1 MPGFLFDSAE
11 TRHVDTPHGAL
22 AYREIG
28 PVTAAPLLLLNR
40 FRGTLDHW
48 DPALLEVLA
57 AHRRVIVFDSAG
69 VGYSGGKPADTVRG
83 MADVTVAFLDALGL
97 QKPDLLGWSMG
108 GFVALDL
115 ALEHPERVRKL
126 VVAGSGPGGVPDNPG
141 PNPRVPEHALR
152 EKNDDEDFLFLFYPE
167 TETGRAAGLAS
178 LRRIDRR
185 LAHSGQ
191 DAPAPVRE
199 AQMNAV
205 VQWNSGIDSAWSRL
219 GDLAVPALFA
229 NGAHDV
235 MEHAYQTYAM
245 ARAVPDSKTVIYGDA
260 GHAFLFQHPEDFG
273 GEVLRF
279 IE

>member
-1 MPGFLFDSAE
+1 MPSHLFDSAE

-22 AYREIG
+22 AYREVG
-28 PVTAAPLLLLNR
+28 PATAAPLLLLNR

-48 DPALLEVLA
+48 DPALLDVLA

-69 VGYSGGKPADTVRG
+69 VGYSGGEPADTVRG
-83 MADVTVAFLDALGL
+83 MTEVAVAFLDALGL
-97 QKPDLLGWSMG
+97 QKVDLLGWSMG

-115 ALEHPERVRKL
+115 ALERPERVRRL
-126 VVAGSGPGGVPDNPG
+126 VVAGSGPGGVPGNPG
-141 PNPRVPEHALR
+141 PDPRVPEHALR
-152 EKNDDEDFLFLFYPE
+152 EKNDYEDFLFLFYPE
-167 TETGRAAGLAS
+167 TETGRSAGLDS

-191 DAPAPVRE
+191 DVPAPVRE
-199 AQMNAV
+199 AQMNAIV
-205 VQWNSGIDSAWSRL
+205 RWNSGIDSAWSRL
-219 GDLAVPALFA
+219 DDLAVPALFA
-229 NGAHDV
+229 NGAHDA
-235 MEHAYQTYAM
+235 MEHVYQTYAM
-245 ARAVPDSKTVIYGDA
+245 AQAVPNSKTVIYGDA